1 MGEDTIEEDYG
12 DEVCEAPTPLGERL
26 RMYAKYSDEK
36 VSTEDVKKREFD
48 RKAYYEAKLNN
59 FLTLQ
64 SAVFDSN
71 IDSNQ
76 KIEIIELIGKYKDK
90 WENALLSRN

>member
-1 MGEDTIEEDYG
+1 MGEDIIEEDYG
-12 DEVCEAPTPLGERL
+12 DEVCEAPTPLGEKL
-26 RMYAKYSDEK
+26 RMYSKYSDEK
-36 VSTEDVKKREFD
+36 VNESDTKKREFD

>member
-26 RMYAKYSDEK
+26 RRYAKYSDEK
-36 VSTEDVKKREFD
+36 ADADDIKKREFD

>member
-1 MGEDTIEEDYG
+1 MGEDSIEEEDYG
-12 DEVCEAPTPLGERL
+12 DEVCEAPATPLRARL
-26 RMYAKYSDEK
+26 LKYSDEK
-36 VSTEDVKKREFD
+36 EDAEDIKKREFN

-71 IDSNQ
+71 INSNQ

>member
-1 MGEDTIEEDYG
+1 MGEDSIEEEYG
-12 DEVCEAPTPLGERL
+12 DEVCVAPSGPFRERL
-26 RMYAKYSDEK
+26 QKYSDEK
-36 VSTEDVKKREFD
+36 ESVEDTKKREFD

-59 FLTLQ
+59 FLALQ